1 MLLSFNLSG
10 YAENTCEVWWDL
22 RMTAVAFFYKNSF
35 INLPIA
41 VTNWNILKILL
52 DFSHEKI
59 GRGFWT
65 LKKLLS
71 IYLLSI
77 HGQIYQPSLLVSKG
91 DLDLWKCL
99 RYGPSEQYSPEYK
112 KSSLRYFVLQKCS
125 IPSFPVAVLC
135 GIEPQ
140 QLQVIGVSLFTSWDF
155 ILDSKCLV

>member
-99 RYGPSEQYSPEYK
+99 RYCPSEQYSQNTKILIKILHITEMFNPIIACCCTLWNRTTTTW
-112 KSSLRYFVLQKCS
+112 SHWGVTLYFMRLY
-125 IPSFPVAVLC
+125 IRL
-135 GIEPQ
+135 
-140 QLQVIGVSLFTSWDF
+140 
-155 ILDSKCLV
+155 